1 MRPMSKIIPSFCKN
15 EDGSFV
21 TAVAVITPLLFIAG
35 GMALDVANTTS
46 LKERM
51 QASADSVSLV
61 VATRMAN
68 GELALPDAENFAHD
82 LLAAQMASFNDR
94 YTELNHT
101 ADIDVDET
109 VDGSVTTWTVNIR
122 ASAEIK
128 SNGLSAVIGRDR
140 MDVSIN
146 SASKTSNEEVQGAFS
161 MDIVVDVS
169 GSMYWPTDEA
179 EAIQDILNEDRGDAS
194 RISANIYE
202 AHYIYGLSE
211 NQIQL
216 IIGNYDT
223 DDCDDVASSSS
234 DRVAFL
240 QSIGESPSTDA
251 QTAYNYCYGPAYA
264 GEKNDA
270 LDILDHW
277 DEVFANVAPSK
288 LRLLKTAAS
297 TMLGQMAAAD
307 PEAQYVR
314 TGAVSYQSFQ
324 DEDISIQWGVN
335 HTNSFIDELSAGGGT
350 SSTDAMDL
358 AFDKLKLADG
368 TEISAHQAKNGQIPD
383 RFIVFMTDG
392 SNNHTIDDTLT
403 QNICD
408 QAKND
413 GIDIFSVA
421 FAAPQRGQNLLNY
434 CATSSDYYFEP
445 ETAEQLIDVFEYI
458 GSHSTKSLTRLT
470 N

>member
-1 MRPMSKIIPSFCKN
+1 MAAIL
-15 EDGSFV
+15 
-21 TAVAVITPLLFIAG
+21 TPVLFIAG
-35 GMALDVANTTS
+35 GMALDIANTMS

-61 VATRMAN
+61 VATRMAS
-68 GELALPDAENFAHD
+68 GELELHEAENFAQD
-82 LLAAQMASFNDR
+82 LLAAQMATYNDR
-94 YTELNHT
+94 YIELNHT
-101 ADIDVDET
+101 SNVDVDEII
-109 VDGSVTTWTVNIR
+109 DGNVTTWTVAIR
-122 ASAEIK
+122 SAADIK
-128 SNGLSAVIGRDR
+128 SNGLSAVVGRDK
-140 MDVSIN
+140 MDVTIES
-146 SASKTSNEEVQGAFS
+146 SSTTSNEQVQGAFS
-161 MDIVVDVS
+161 MNIVVDVS

-202 AHYIYGLSE
+202 AHYVYGLNES
-211 NQIQL
+211 QIQF

-223 DDCDDVASSSS
+223 DDCDDVLSSNS

-240 QSIGESPSTDA
+240 LSIGESPSTNT

-277 DEVFANVAPSK
+277 DDVFANVGASK
-288 LRLLKTAAS
+288 LRMLKTAAS
-297 TMLGQMAAAD
+297 TMLGQMETAD
-307 PEAQYVR
+307 PKAKYVR

-324 DEDISIQWGVN
+324 DEEIDIAWGVN
-335 HTNSFIDELSAGGGT
+335 HTNTFIEDLSADGGT

-358 AFDKLKLADG
+358 AFDTLKLSDG
-368 TEISAHQAKNGQIPD
+368 TEISAHQAMNGQIPE

-392 SNNHTIDDTLT
+392 SNNHNADDNLT
-403 QNICD
+403 KAICD

-413 GIDIFSVA
+413 GIGIFSVA
-421 FAAPQRGQNLLNY
+421 FAAPERGQNLLSY
-434 CATSSDYYFEP
+434 CASSAGHYFEP
-445 ETAEQLIDVFEYI
+445 ETADELVAVFEYI
-458 GSHSTKSLTRLT
+458 GDHTTKTLTRLT